1 MFTTETCTGV
11 LFSWGR
17 CENHKAIAAILSLI
31 NINDCKITFETN
43 PWSYFL
49 ICYPLNSVLNF
60 LYLPIVLKYNE
71 VQTILFLLDY
81 FLRNTIIKLCKVI
94 LFFLDFYILI
104 FIACNSCH
112 FTFYYHF
119 TFKKTEFRHFL
130 VFSFHY
136 HGNEYP

>member
-94 LFFLDFYILI
+94 LFFFRFLYFNFHCLQFLPFYFLL
-104 FIACNSCH
+104 S
-112 FTFYYHF
+112 FY
-119 TFKKTEFRHFL
+119 FL
-130 VFSFHY
+130 KNWVSSFF
-136 HGNEYP
+136 GL